1 MNAGAVSRRTVL
13 AGTAAVAA
21 GLGVAGCSSSDDGSD
36 APKVKERKAGEKIT
50 LTFWAWVPGIDKA
63 VDLWNSQNPDVQVK
77 LEKVSPSGGAQY
89 AKMHAALKAGNPPDV
104 AQVEFQAIPDF
115 LLDNGLV
122 DLSKY
127 GIAKDK
133 DKFVDWQWQQGV
145 FGSGVYAV
153 PQASGPMGLFYRND
167 LFDKWGIAVPTT
179 WDEYE
184 AAAKKVR
191 KADKTAY
198 IATFP
203 PTNGGWFTGLAWQAG
218 AKWFDTSGDT
228 WTIDID
234 NAETRKVAGY
244 WEGLIKQGLVK
255 TEPDQQDGWFA
266 DVQHGRIVSW
276 PSAQWGDAI
285 LSGNAAPTKGK
296 WRASAIPVWD
306 KAKPISANWGGS
318 TTALLRGGNYIK
330 DALAFAVWLNTD
342 PKSIDLLIAGGYGWP
357 AAKGAF
363 EGSALDKPSPFF
375 GGQKYNTV
383 FAASDKLIDKSWK
396 WIPTIQATYKHL
408 GDEFSKAI
416 NDKTS
421 FAAAIANVQKATVA
435 DMKAKGLKVA

>member
-1 MNAGAVSRRTVL
+1 MNAGAVSRRTLL
-13 AGTAAVAA
+13 AGSAAAAA
-21 GLGVAGCSSSDDGSD
+21 GLGVAGCSSSDSGGS
-36 APKVKERKAGEKIT
+36 APKAKERKPGQKIT

-104 AQVEFQAIPDF
+104 AQVEFQVIPDF

-122 DLSKY
+122 DLAKY

-145 FGSGVYAV
+145 FGSSVYAV
-153 PQASGPMGLFYRND
+153 PQASGPMGLFYRKD

-179 WDEYE
+179 WDEYA

-191 KADKTAY
+191 KADPKAY
-198 IATFP
+198 ISTFP
-203 PTNGGWFTGLAWQAG
+203 PANGGWFTGLAWQAG
-218 AKWFDTSGDT
+218 AKWFDTHGDT

-234 NAETRKVAGY
+234 NAETRKVAEY
-244 WEGLIKQGLVK
+244 WEGLIKQGLVS
-255 TEPDQQDGWFA
+255 TEPDQQDSWFA
-266 DVQHGRIVSW
+266 DVQHGRIVAW

-285 LSGNAAPTKGK
+285 LSGNAEPTKGK
-296 WRASAIPVWD
+296 WRAAPIPVWD

-318 TTALLRGGNYIK
+318 TTALLRGGNYIT
-330 DALAFAVWLNTD
+330 DALKFAVWLNTD

-363 EGSALDKPSPFF
+363 AGSALDKPSPFF

-408 GDEFSKAI
+408 GDEFTKAI

-421 FAAAIANVQKATVA
+421 FATAIANVQKATVA